1 MTKSERIR
9 ELKKEFKRSFEK
21 LERIINTT
29 NRDNGVEEVI
39 DVIQISYFIY
49 HRIND
54 NLKIVNKI

>member
-29 NRDNGVEEVI
+29 NRDNGAEEVI

>member
-29 NRDNGVEEVI
+29 NRDNGLEEVI
-39 DVIQISYFIY
+39 NVIQISYFIY

>member
-1 MTKSERIR
+1 MTISERIR

-54 NLKIVNKI
+54 NLKIVDKI